1 MNNKPKN
8 IQQFITNL
16 SKYKNSPKLTNL
28 YHGESRDSS
37 IRKKNLKLYLE
48 KMSIINP
55 PILFLG
61 EAPGYKGCRLTGIPF
76 SSERV
81 LGNNDFFK
89 NQGFECINDI
99 DSLEGEIS
107 ATILWNEL
115 KNYPD
120 KPLIWNIFPFH
131 PHKLDD
137 IKTNRTP
144 TEEELVS
151 GKEYLKQLLGM
162 FDIKKIIALGRKPE
176 SQISDLNLNFA
187 YVRHPANG
195 GKSKFVDGL
204 KKEMITKG
212 NNV

>member
-1 MNNKPKN
+1 MNDNPKN

-16 SKYKNSPKLTNL
+16 SKYKNSPKLTNV
-28 YHGESRDSS
+28 YHGDSRESL
-37 IRKKNLKLYLE
+37 IRRNNLKLYLE

-55 PILFLG
+55 SVLFLG

-89 NQGFECINDI
+89 NQGFECINDS
-99 DSLEGEIS
+99 DNLEGEMS
-107 ATILWNEL
+107 ATIVWNEL
-115 KNYPD
+115 ENYPD

-144 TEEELVS
+144 SKTELAL
-151 GKEYLKQLLGM
+151 GKEYLKQLLRF

-176 SQISDLNLNFA
+176 SQISDLGLNFA

-204 KKEMITKG
+204 KTEMT
-212 NNV
+212 